1 MQTVR
6 QQSDAGSS
14 SPGGIASVVPVS
26 AMVSPKHPGANPAW
40 RLLKRC
46 PQSQC
51 QCLHPCSLLQLPN
64 SRKEEGPAPPCHQ
77 HKGQSEA
84 ATNTDSPRVNFAKS
98 LSIPLPGR
106 PTSLGMNPLSFLKVG
121 SHFRLTFLTSGNLF
135 SHLWSPLA
143 GLKPLVAAFIAGSL
157 DAKQMLRARLL
168 VPGLSNQRLRHIPRP
183 RFLQNPL
190 L

>member
-14 SPGGIASVVPVS
+14 SPGAVASVVPVS
-26 AMVSPKHPGANPAW
+26 VMVSPKHPGPNPPAW

-64 SRKEEGPAPPCHQ
+64 SRKEEGPALPCHQ
-77 HKGQSEA
+77 HKDQPEA
-84 ATNTDSPRVNFAKS
+84 ATNAHNPRVNFAKA
-98 LSIPLPGR
+98 LSIPLPGL
-106 PTSLGMNPLSFLKVG
+106 PTSLGVNPLRFFLKVG

-135 SHLWSPLA
+135 SLLWSPLA
-143 GLKPLVAAFIAGSL
+143 GLKPLILDSSL
-157 DAKQMLRARLL
+157 GHWMPNRR
-168 VPGLSNQRLRHIPRP
+168 
-183 RFLQNPL
+183 
-190 L
+190 